1 MQNYFFGGWSGVRN
15 IFIRG
20 KFAPKGREK
29 LIRML
34 RHPLYVDRKK
44 EDNSDSVIH
53 IYLFLLFGA
62 LMNLLL
68 MIVNSWVKANQ
79 TNISNSEKIYRIII
93 YSDKAI
99 NEFSIRYFRKRVILD
114 VCREFLAFKYLF
126 IVIFETN

>member
-1 MQNYFFGGWSGVRN
+1 
-15 IFIRG
+15 
-20 KFAPKGREK
+20 
-29 LIRML
+29 ML

-79 TNISNSEKIYRIII
+79 ANISNSEKIYRITI
-93 YSDKAI
+93 YDDKAK
-99 NEFSIRYFRKRVILD
+99 NEIMFNIISTIYGSNILI
-114 VCREFLAFKYLF
+114 LILF
-126 IVIFETN
+126 T